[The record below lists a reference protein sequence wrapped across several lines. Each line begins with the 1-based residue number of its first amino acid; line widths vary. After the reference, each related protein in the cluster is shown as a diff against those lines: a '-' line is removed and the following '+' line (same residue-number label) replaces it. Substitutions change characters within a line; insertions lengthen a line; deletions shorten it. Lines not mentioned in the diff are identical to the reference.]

1 MRRQV
6 LFCLLLAA
14 LLLVGCAKQESS
26 VEQDASTSQPE
37 ITAKS
42 NTLPSRTETEETSL
56 PEPIAEEKLLELTI
70 NGTVIEAK
78 WEDNE
83 TVTELL
89 TIAKETPIVVSTT
102 LYGGFKQVGSLPQSF
117 PRNDVQMTTE
127 PGDIVLY
134 SGNQLVVFFGT
145 NSWRYTK
152 IGHINLSEDELK
164 ELLGE
169 DTAVIEIK
177 TTVGR

>member
-1 MRRQV
+1 MRKQM

-14 LLLVGCAKQESS
+14 LLLVGCAKQEST
-26 VEQDASTSQPE
+26 VEQAASTSQPE
-37 ITAKS
+37 IIAES
-42 NTLPSRTETEETSL
+42 NTLPSRSETEETSL
-56 PEPIAEEKLLELTI
+56 PEAIAEEKLLELTI
-70 NGTVIEAK
+70 NGTVIEAQ

-102 LYGGFKQVGSLPQSF
+102 LYGGFEQVGTLPQSF

-134 SGNQLVVFFGT
+134 SGDQLVVFFGT
-145 NSWRYTK
+145 NSWSYTK
-152 IGHINLSEDELK
+152 LGHINLSENELK
-164 ELLGE
+164 ELLDGNSA
-169 DTAVIEIK
+169 TIEIK
-177 TTVGR
+177 VKQ

>member
-6 LFCLLLAA
+6 LFCLLLVG
-14 LLLVGCAKQESS
+14 LLLVSCAKQEST

-37 ITAKS
+37 IIVDSDTI
-42 NTLPSRTETEETSL
+42 PSKVESEEIPL
-56 PEPIAEEKLLELTI
+56 PEPKVEEKLLELTI
-70 NGTVIEAK
+70 NGMVIDVQ

-89 TIAKETPIVVSTT
+89 TIAKETPIVISTT
-102 LYGGFKQVGSLPQSF
+102 LYGGFEQVGSLPQSF
-117 PRNDVQMTTE
+117 PRNDAQMTAE

-145 NSWRYTK
+145 NSWSYTK
-152 IGHINLSEDELK
+152 IGHINLSEDKLK

>member
-102 LYGGFKQVGSLPQSF
+102 LYGGFEQVGSLPQSF

-134 SGNQLVVFFGT
+134 SGNQLVVFFSSNT
-145 NSWRYTK
+145 WNYTK
-152 IGHINLSEDELK
+152 LGHINLAAEKLAG
-164 ELLGE
+164 LLGG
-169 DTAVIEIK
+169 DSAVIEVK
-177 TTVGR
+177 YE

>member
-14 LLLVGCAKQESS
+14 LLLVGCAKQEST
-26 VEQDASTSQPE
+26 VEQAASTSQPE
-37 ITAKS
+37 ITAES

-56 PEPIAEEKLLELTI
+56 PESIAKEKLLELTI
-70 NGTVIEAK
+70 NGMVIDVQ

-89 TIAKETPIVVSTT
+89 TIAKESPIVVNTT
-102 LYGGFKQVGSLPQSF
+102 LYGGFEQVGSLPQSL
-117 PRNDVQMTTE
+117 PRNDVQITTE

-134 SGNQLVVFFGT
+134 SGDQLVVFFGT
-145 NSWRYTK
+145 NSWSYTK
-152 IGHINLSEDELK
+152 LGHINLSEDELK
-164 ELLGE
+164 ELLGSN
-169 DTAVIEIK
+169 TAAIEIK
-177 TTVGR
+177 TKQ

>member
-26 VEQDASTSQPE
+26 VEQDASPSQPE

-89 TIAKETPIVVSTT
+89 TIAKENTHCGQHDP
-102 LYGGFKQVGSLPQSF
+102 LRWF
-117 PRNDVQMTTE
+117 
-127 PGDIVLY
+127 
-134 SGNQLVVFFGT
+134 
-145 NSWRYTK
+145 
-152 IGHINLSEDELK
+152 
-164 ELLGE
+164 
-169 DTAVIEIK
+169 
-177 TTVGR
+177 